1 MQVYYTQAQ
10 SGRTHTYTSCMP
22 TLTTSQNRATEW
34 SHLQLTDLL
43 EHSHGCSWGQVPN
56 LDFLLF
62 FIRCSLRAMSVE
74 MQYMPTF
81 SARKYQL
88 SFVICFVSV
97 EERKES
103 VGTNANEHQYS
114 TPIIYTF
121 NMWSHPTRTAC
132 LTATEDLIWKWDEWL
147 LVLI

>member
-1 MQVYYTQAQ
+1 
-10 SGRTHTYTSCMP
+10 
-22 TLTTSQNRATEW
+22 
-34 SHLQLTDLL
+34 
-43 EHSHGCSWGQVPN
+43 
-56 LDFLLF
+56 
-62 FIRCSLRAMSVE
+62 MSVE

-121 NMWSHPTRTAC
+121 NM
-132 LTATEDLIWKWDEWL
+132 
-147 LVLI
+147 